1 VENGGKNRKKRVTLM
16 FDSSEKRESV
26 VRPQTN
32 VNLMGKEQLDVVVLT
47 RNSERLLEKC
57 LDSVYENVPV
67 NRLIVVDGNSTDS
80 TLEIVDKFCQR
91 YGNVVVIGDKVTR
104 GSARLKGIREVQTEW
119 FVFVDSDVVL
129 CDRWYDKA
137 RSYMVDNVGAI
148 WGTEVWAGM
157 RDPNVLKLFL
167 MVTRKIFELRGG
179 THDLL
184 VRFEAIKDIPIPK
197 DLHVFE
203 DAFIK
208 DWIAKKGYRL
218 IPTYDPYCIHYRP
231 HSVWTTKGSVGLLV
245 EALRYGSIRKMPKY
259 FLAYAFYTV
268 YVAYRALF
276 GGLKN

>member
-1 VENGGKNRKKRVTLM
+1 MLHSGERRGLM
-16 FDSSEKRESV
+16 IQPE
-26 VRPQTN
+26 TN
-32 VNLMGKEQLDVVVLT
+32 VDLTGKEQVDVVVLT

-57 LDSVYENVPV
+57 LDSVYENIPV

-80 TLEIVDKFCQR
+80 TLEIVEKFCQR
-91 YGNVVVIGDKVTR
+91 YRNVIVIGDKVTR

-119 FVFVDSDVVL
+119 FVFVDSDVIL
-129 CDRWYDKA
+129 CDRWYNKA
-137 RSYMVDNVGAI
+137 RSYMVDDVGAI
-148 WGTEVWAGM
+148 WGTEVWEGM
-157 RDPNVLKLFL
+157 RDPNVLRLFL
-167 MVTRKIFELRGG
+167 RVTRKVFELRGG

-184 VRFEAIKDIPIPK
+184 VRFEAIKDIPMPE

-208 DWIAKKGYRL
+208 DWIVKKGYKL

-231 HSVWTTKGSVGLLV
+231 QSAWTTKGSVDLLV

-276 GGLKN
+276 RGLKN

>member
-1 VENGGKNRKKRVTLM
+1 MGNGGRNTKKRSYPILDSGENHKLM
-16 FDSSEKRESV
+16 V
-26 VRPQTN
+26 QPQTKID
-32 VNLMGKEQLDVVVLT
+32 LIGKEQLDVVVLT
-47 RNSERLLEKC
+47 KNSERLLEKC
-57 LDSVYENVPV
+57 LTSVYENLPV

-80 TLEIVDKFCQR
+80 TLEIVDKFCQK

-129 CDRWYDKA
+129 CDGWYAKA
-137 RSYMVDNVGAI
+137 RGYMVDDVGAV

-157 RDPNVLKLFL
+157 SDPNVLKLFL
-167 MVTRKIFELRGG
+167 RVTRKVFELRGG

-184 VRFEAIKDIPIPK
+184 VRLDAIKDIPIPE

-231 HSVWTTKGSVGLLV
+231 QSVWTTRGSIDLFI
-245 EALRYGSIRKMPKY
+245 EALRYGSIRKIPKY

-268 YVAYRALF
+268 YVGYRALLK
-276 GGLKN
+276 GLKN